1 MEFLFRFNQFVSN
14 NLNKLVASLLVLL
27 IADVVWQVITRFV
40 LAQPSSFTE
49 EIARFLLIW
58 ISLLGAAIAYRHSDH
73 LGFDLLTKK
82 VDKNKQQKI
91 AGLNALLVML
101 FAVVV
106 LITGGG
112 NVVYIVYSMEQSS
125 SVLGIN
131 MGYIYSVVPI
141 SGVLFLLFATE
152 NLIKHKSLNQ
162 DESLNSSTGNGE

>member
-1 MEFLFRFNQFVSN
+1 MKVLFRINQQLSN
-14 NLNKLVASLLVLL
+14 ALNRLVATLLVLL

-82 VDKNKQQKI
+82 VDQNKQQKI
-91 AGLNALLVML
+91 AGFNALLVML
-101 FAVVV
+101 FAAIV

-112 NVVYIVYSMEQSS
+112 NVVHIVYTMEQSS

-131 MGYIYSVVPI
+131 MGYVYSVVPI

-152 NLIKHKSLNQ
+152 NLIKHKTLNQ
-162 DESLNSSTGNGE
+162 SELADGSTETGE